1 MVNEGDLLWTPS
13 PERVAKSHLTAFM
26 RWLAKE
32 RGLKFAGYAE
42 LWQWSVDDLE
52 AFWQAIWDY
61 FDVRSSTP
69 YERVLADRRAPSR
82 RRRAGMRLPIRPWWL
97 HRTRGAPRL

>member
-13 PERVAKSHLTAFM
+13 AARINRSHLTAFM

-32 RGLKFAGYAE
+32 RGLKFASYAE

-52 AFWQAIWDY
+52 AFWQAIWD
-61 FDVRSSTP
+61 
-69 YERVLADRRAPSR
+69 
-82 RRRAGMRLPIRPWWL
+82 
-97 HRTRGAPRL
+97 